1 MSDSPYLRKTYDTP
15 PLKLETLNFSF
26 FEEGNVAHSV
36 ASTRIQG
43 TKKLR
48 QDNIDDDPQVS
59 MRRTDGRQS
68 IASQAFQLNSAVSWF
83 AYVGAGF
90 PLPRKL
96 MRDAHG
102 GLTSSKDSA
111 CGASIPT
118 KFLAVSALSSIL
130 FSRAVQSLSRPR
142 DLRLK

>member
-1 MSDSPYLRKTYDTP
+1 
-15 PLKLETLNFSF
+15 
-26 FEEGNVAHSV
+26 
-36 ASTRIQG
+36 
-43 TKKLR
+43 
-48 QDNIDDDPQVS
+48 
-59 MRRTDGRQS
+59 
-68 IASQAFQLNSAVSWF
+68 
-83 AYVGAGF
+83 
-90 PLPRKL
+90 

-142 DLRLK
+142 ELRSKKMIEFHGLCFMTYYLAVIIRVIDPAYRRTVVVVDEEGR